1 MKYAV
6 VKEYF
11 SRFSTDQ
18 PDVIISVT
26 STITEAVDAAVRA
39 FSAEYPDGVGY
50 YELRKAAFLNQ
61 KLKCEKYVLRIIS
74 SDQAIGYQG
83 QEGNF
88 IIANAASQNVFIRL
102 LYWMENKSEILHLDD
117 FPA

>member
-1 MKYAV
+1 MNYAV

-26 STITEAVDAAVRA
+26 NTITEAVDAAVSA
-39 FSAEYPDGVGY
+39 FSAEHPDGVSY
-50 YELRKAAFLNQ
+50 YELRKAVFLNR
-61 KLKCEKYVLRIIS
+61 KLKCEKYVLHIIS

-83 QEGNF
+83 QEGCF
-88 IIANAASQNVFIRL
+88 TIANAASQNVFIRL
-102 LYWMENKSEILHLDD
+102 LCWVKKPN
-117 FPA
+117 A

>member
-26 STITEAVDAAVRA
+26 KTLTEAVDATVSA
-39 FSAEYPDGVGY
+39 FSAEHPDGVSY
-50 YELRKAAFLNQ
+50 YELRKAAFLHH

-74 SDQAIGYQG
+74 SDQTIGYQG
-83 QEGNF
+83 QDGSF
-88 IIANAASQNVFIRL
+88 IIANAASESVFIRL
-102 LYWMENKSEILHLDD
+102 LCWVENK
-117 FPA
+117 